1 LFVPKASWAELKA
14 EIEVAAVVRTLAWTG
29 GTALILCSA
38 PLFFSYGFFM
48 DVTSHFLIM
57 GLFAVSLNLLIGYTG
72 MVSLGHSAFFGI
84 GAYTLGILL
93 QKTTLAFPLV
103 IGATILFSAAAA
115 LIIGFFCIRLGE
127 LYFAMLTLAFGQVVY
142 GAIIKW
148 GSLTGGDQGLVGGIP
163 RPHIDLGFMVWNIN
177 VPENFYVLTV
187 VVVMASMFFCKILV
201 DSPFGAILKAIRENP
216 ERAYYSGLNVR
227 RYQLGVFIIAGIF
240 AGISGGLMAMYV
252 SGAYPDFAY
261 WSKSAEPIFM
271 VVVGGLN
278 TFAGPLVGAALLILL
293 VSYLT
298 MYTNLWAL
306 AFGTIL
312 VIFAVVIRR
321 GVADIVMESKLVR
334 RLFPYNQS
342 QELGQGL
349 PGKAVSG
356 NEI

>member
-1 LFVPKASWAELKA
+1 ML
-14 EIEVAAVVRTLAWTG
+14 RTLAWTG
-29 GTALILCSA
+29 GTALVLCLA

-72 MVSLGHSAFFGI
+72 MISLGHSAFFGI
-84 GAYTLGILL
+84 GAYTLGVLL
-93 QKTTLAFPLV
+93 QKTALPFPVV
-103 IGATILFSAAAA
+103 IGATICFSALAA

-148 GSLTGGDQGLVGGIP
+148 VSLTGGDQGLVGGIP
-163 RPHIDLGFMVWNIN
+163 RPHINLSFMFWDIN

-187 VVVMASMFFCKILV
+187 LVVMASMFICKVLV

-216 ERAYYSGLNVR
+216 ERVYYAGLNVR
-227 RYQLGVFIIAGIF
+227 RYQLVVFIIAGIF

-271 VVVGGLN
+271 VVVGGVN
-278 TFAGPLVGAALLILL
+278 TFAGPLVGAAFLILL

-298 MYTNLWAL
+298 TFTNLWAL

-321 GVADIVMESKLVR
+321 GVADIVMETKLAR
-334 RLFPYNQS
+334 KLFP
-342 QELGQGL
+342 LR
-349 PGKAVSG
+349 
-356 NEI
+356 